1 MGKFDNFK
9 LPDDM
14 KKQMEKAAKDN
25 GRSYDPLPKGEYVVK
40 LNNMEVGECGP
51 SAKLPGAPMLKVDFV
66 ILEGDKKKQHMFM
79 NKVLYTDRDDDKWN
93 MGKLI
98 NGVLGWLQSLDPPTK
113 AVRESITFEDYDQ
126 FSELVLDIV
135 DDVSVVEYDVSYD
148 PDAFYSVQI
157 DECYSDDY
165 ED

>member
-25 GRSYDPLPKGEYVVK
+25 GRSNLGNLPKGDYRVR
-40 LNNMEVGECGP
+40 LNKMEVGECGP
-51 SAKLPGAPMLKVDFV
+51 SAKLPGAPMLKADFV
-66 ILEGDKKKQHMFM
+66 VVEGDKKKWHMFM

-98 NGVLGWLQSLDPPTK
+98 NGVLGWLQSLDPSED
-113 AVRESITFEDYDQ
+113 VGDVVFEDYDQ
-126 FSELVLDIV
+126 FSELVLDIAE
-135 DDVSVVEYDVSYD
+135 DISIGEYDVSYD
-148 PDAFYSVQI
+148 PDEFYSI
-157 DECYSDDY
+157 KINESYFDE
-165 ED
+165 